1 VNIYDNSI
9 IKIKMIKNKIFF
21 FMNEFSLNIINQSKL
36 YTSFVQYTNSTM
48 QQKQMSEG
56 LYTNAT
62 DQEQATESSRSCK
75 EHHI

>member
-1 VNIYDNSI
+1 
-9 IKIKMIKNKIFF
+9 
-21 FMNEFSLNIINQSKL
+21 MNEFSLNIINQSKL